1 MTNSNIFNLAIAEHY
16 QNVENAIHYLLDLHY
31 DDVDIFD
38 QEIFNAVLRKYNL
51 LDDGF
56 ESEAQYIIEEVN
68 KRL

>member
-51 LDDGF
+51 LDDG
-56 ESEAQYIIEEVN
+56 
-68 KRL
+68 